1 MDDRPLVDVIFGK
14 SRASATTHRSEKTAS
29 TVKAEFVRQAILG
42 GRSSMLARMEA
53 SSHRRH
59 AGNGRPLAPGWFSFV
74 LEDDLQSQE
83 ASWEKTNLEGG
94 SRVDLPDGRREPDGE
109 RRASMA
115 NFSCWVLLFPRARL
129 RAG

>member
-1 MDDRPLVDVIFGK
+1 VVWGTRPYFSKPSQPHFGK

-29 TVKAEFVRQAILG
+29 TVEAKFVRQTILG
-42 GRSSMLARMEA
+42 GRSSMLVRMDA

-94 SRVDLPDGRREPDGE
+94 SGVDLPDGRRESDVGSAAHPWG
-109 RRASMA
+109 ASHVG
-115 NFSCWVLLFPRARL
+115 F
-129 RAG
+129 